1 MPRATVRNQVTPPS
15 FEFWHF
21 ITPLSF
27 VPLRRTKN
35 CFSSSSFFLSSLFP
49 SFYFSFHSYEGGDT
63 RRDIFLGLPENFFPF
78 SRNCNNRGESGGYFI
93 YVIFYVFMEEE
104 ILGIITLPFFYFF
117 TFFLLKLKNS
127 PPLPQLQQVTPPDTW
142 LKIISIYGGKLMNE
156 GIFFLKDLRPDF
168 YSTLPTT
175 YP

>member
-1 MPRATVRNQVTPPS
+1 
-15 FEFWHF
+15 
-21 ITPLSF
+21 
-27 VPLRRTKN
+27 
-35 CFSSSSFFLSSLFP
+35 
-49 SFYFSFHSYEGGDT
+49 
-63 RRDIFLGLPENFFPF
+63 
-78 SRNCNNRGESGGYFI
+78 
-93 YVIFYVFMEEE
+93 MEEE

-168 YSTLPTT
+168 YSTLPITLKELHHRNIHPLFEPQPPSSLPLEDLPLART
-175 YP
+175 RANEGYTPMIAIDAYQ